1 MKNLLLLISLFAS
14 FTFCQNLSTGFNYQ
28 VGRNGEYYGASFSTV
43 LKTFNEK
50 KVTLKAVGTYLHG
63 NLWGEKVSV
72 QDFNKFELGFESR
85 NYMILGRDFFSDLNL
100 SYSFN
105 FYKNLSEG
113 RISRANDSNA
123 LFSIGIG
130 TKLLAPASLI
140 TKYVIGRQSGLRV
153 NIEFDF

>member
-1 MKNLLLLISLFAS
+1 MKKVILVIFVLTSV
-14 FTFCQNLSTGFNYQ
+14 TFCQNLSSGFSYQ

-43 LKTFNEK
+43 IKTFNEK

-63 NLWGEKVSV
+63 NLWGDKAST
-72 QDFNKFELGFESR
+72 QDFNKFEVGFENR

-113 RISRANDSNA
+113 RISRYNDSNF

-153 NIEFDF
+153 NLEFDF